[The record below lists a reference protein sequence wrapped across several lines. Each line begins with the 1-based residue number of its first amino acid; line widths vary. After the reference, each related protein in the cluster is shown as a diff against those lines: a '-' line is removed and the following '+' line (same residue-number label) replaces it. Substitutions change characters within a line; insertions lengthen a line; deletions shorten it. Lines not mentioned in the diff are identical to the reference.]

1 MGKYLAVD
9 IFHLISLFTA
19 SSPTLLTSLSL
30 IHNFLVNSLL
40 NFTIYTFFLK
50 KDVACPII
58 FSALPSRGSFFSP
71 ITTAYHNFF
80 FPARAKKLYS
90 RENDL
95 VEKGIW
101 INGKMS

>member
-1 MGKYLAVD
+1 MLPARLS
-9 IFHLISLFTA
+9 FQLFQA
-19 SSPTLLTSLSL
+19 GV
-30 IHNFLVNSLL
+30 H
-40 NFTIYTFFLK
+40 
-50 KDVACPII
+50 
-58 FSALPSRGSFFSP
+58 FFSP